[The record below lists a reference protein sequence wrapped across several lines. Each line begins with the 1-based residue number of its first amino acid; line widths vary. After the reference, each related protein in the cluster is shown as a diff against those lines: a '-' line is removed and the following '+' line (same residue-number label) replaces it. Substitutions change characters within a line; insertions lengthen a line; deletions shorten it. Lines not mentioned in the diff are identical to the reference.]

1 MGVPEILFLIMLIA
15 PVFMFPIMFLNSEGN
30 STTVVNQKE
39 GWICPKEEI
48 LVYGQWSFE
57 FGGFPNEKTL
67 LFYER
72 YDEGNHPVYLQII
85 EGKEMKM
92 VVDGDIIVV
101 TEVDKENN
109 RIKVK
114 MQEKEGW

>member
-1 MGVPEILFLIMLIA
+1 MGEIIVSVLFLLILFLSVGAVVLMKPSIG
-15 PVFMFPIMFLNSEGN
+15 SEP
-30 STTVVNQKE
+30 SVITE
-39 GWICPKEEI
+39 EEWIYPKEDI
-48 LVYGQWSFE
+48 LIYGDWSFE

-72 YDEGNHPVYLQII
+72 HDEGNHPVYLQIT

-92 VVDGDIIVV
+92 VVDGDSIIV

-114 MQEKEGW
+114 MQEPE